1 MLRHDFTATTKVNT
15 TSKSSVPSIQGVMVS
30 VKTTDKLF
38 PNPLSRSQA
47 EL

>member
-1 MLRHDFTATTKVNT
+1 MLRHDFTATTKVKI